1 MLPEDYKFLNEILNY
16 SPLATAIYD
25 SPDLR
30 IAFVNEAMLEMWCAK
45 RDISGK
51 LFSEV
56 FPSFKESGF
65 SAILENVWHSGKSY
79 TATDKE
85 AEILKDGIPI
95 KRFFDFEYKALT
107 DENNKTYAILHTSI
121 DVTEKN
127 VALKT
132 IESHVQH
139 LNYNN
144 ELELITN
151 TLVHDAK
158 NPISIARIAIENIRK
173 KHLDQNNDFKDWLYV
188 IEDALC
194 SLTQIIDKTSLLSEA
209 RTYKIGKKVVHI
221 SEKVNHWINEAKF
234 IHQVTE
240 LKIDLGELHP
250 INAEPNSLNQVFSNL
265 INNAIKYSSQK
276 DQPML
281 SIDSERDENGIYYYI
296 RDNGIGIPTAEMG
309 EIFSNMHRAS
319 NAGNFHGNGI
329 GLFIVKRMMEKLQ
342 GKIEVSSEINQGTAV
357 KLYFPDN

>member
-45 RDISGK
+45 REISGR

-56 FPSFKESGF
+56 FPSFQESGF

-85 AEILKDGIPI
+85 VEILKDGIPI
-95 KRFFDFEYKALT
+95 KRFFDFEFKAIM
-107 DENNKTYAILHTSI
+107 DENNKTVAILHTSI

-132 IESHVQH
+132 IEPHLQH

-144 ELELITN
+144 DLELITN
-151 TLVHDAK
+151 TLVHEAK

-173 KHLDQNNDFKDWLYV
+173 KHLDQNNDFKNWFYV

-194 SLTQIIDKTSLLSEA
+194 SLTQIIDKTSLSEA
-209 RTYKIGKKVVHI
+209 RTYKIGKKVVYI
-221 SEKVNHWINEAKF
+221 SEKINIWINEAKF

-240 LKIDLGELHP
+240 LKIELGELHP

-265 INNAIKYSSQK
+265 INNAIKYSSKK
-276 DQPML
+276 DQPIL
-281 SIDSERDENGIYYYI
+281 SIGSERYENGIYYFI
-296 RDNGIGIPTAEMG
+296 RDNGIGIPETDME

-319 NAGNFHGNGI
+319 NAGNFQGNGI
-329 GLFIVKRMMEKLQ
+329 GLFIVKRMMEKLH
-342 GKIEVSSEINQGTAV
+342 GKIEISSETNKGTEV